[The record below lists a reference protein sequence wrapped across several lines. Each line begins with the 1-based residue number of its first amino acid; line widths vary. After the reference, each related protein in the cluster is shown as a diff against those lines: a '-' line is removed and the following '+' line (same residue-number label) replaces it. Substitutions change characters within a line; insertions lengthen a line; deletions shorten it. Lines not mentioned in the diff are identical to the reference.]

1 MQESRREV
9 TQPKQVKQLDRVII
23 RFAGDS
29 GDGMQLTG
37 DRFTQESA
45 VFGNDLVTLPN
56 FPAEIRAPQG
66 TLPGVSSF
74 QVHFADHDILTAGD
88 APDVLVAMNPAALRA
103 NLGDLPKG
111 ASIIVDT
118 HDFTARNLSKAGYT
132 SNPLDGDDLAAFAVH
147 PVDLTGMTVAA
158 VKEFGLSRKDAAR
171 AKNMFA
177 LGLLSWMYGRPIE
190 STITFLTKRF
200 AKVPDIRDANI
211 TAFKAGWN
219 FGETTETFIVR
230 YEVKPAPMAAGTYRN
245 ITGNLALSYGLIAG
259 GVQSGL
265 PLFLGSYPITPASDI
280 LHELSKHKSFGVTTF
295 QAEDEIS
302 GVGAAIG
309 ASFAGSLGVTT
320 TSGPGVA
327 LKSEAIGLAV
337 MTELPL
343 IVIDVQRGGPS
354 TGLPTKTEQA
364 DLLQAMFGRNGEAPL
379 PIIAPQS
386 PGDCFDAALEA
397 ARIAITYR
405 TPVMLLSDGY
415 LANGS
420 EPWRVPEVSELPTI
434 DPDFATRKNH
444 TVHNEDETETSE
456 FWPYDRDAE
465 TLARPWAVPG
475 TPGLEHRIGGLEK
488 GDGHG
493 NISYDPDNHDFMV
506 RTRQAKVD
514 RIADSLPP
522 LQVDDPAGPDGRGAK
537 VLVLGWGSTYGPI
550 GAGVRRV
557 RKAGYQVAQV
567 HLRHLNPFPHD
578 LGEILARYD
587 KVLVPEMNLGQLS
600 LLLRGKYLVDVIG
613 YNEVRG
619 LPLKAA
625 VLADVIGGLVAD
637 AEGIE
642 VDLTP
647 ATPVKEEIS

>member
-1 MQESRREV
+1 MS
-9 TQPKQVKQLDRVII
+9 KQVKQLDRVII

-103 NLGDLPKG
+103 NLEDVRAG
-111 ASIIVDT
+111 AAIIVDT
-118 HDFTARNLSKAGYT
+118 HDFTSRNLTKAGYADD
-132 SNPLDGDDLAAFAVH
+132 PLADLDAGPLAAYDVH
-147 PVDLTGMTVAA
+147 PVDLTGMTVEA

-177 LGLLSWMYGRPIE
+177 LGLLSWMYGRPTE
-190 STITFLTKRF
+190 STETFLSKRF

-211 TAFKAGWN
+211 RAFTAGWS
-219 FGETTETFIVR
+219 FGETTETFVVQ
-230 YEVKPAPMAAGTYRN
+230 YEIKPAPMAAGTYRN
-245 ITGNLALSYGLIAG
+245 ITGNLALSYGLVAA

-265 PLFLGSYPITPASDI
+265 PVFLGSYPITPASDI
-280 LHELSKHKSFGVTTF
+280 LHELSKHKAFGVTTL
-295 QAEDEIS
+295 QAEDEIA

-309 ASFAGSLGVTT
+309 AAFAGSLGVTT
-320 TSGPGVA
+320 TSGPGIA

-343 IVIDVQRGGPS
+343 LVIDVQRGGPS

-364 DLLQAMFGRNGEAPL
+364 DLMQAMFGRNGEAPV
-379 PIIAPQS
+379 PIVAPQS
-386 PGDCFDAALEA
+386 PGDCFGAAVEA

-420 EPWRVPEVSELPTI
+420 EPWRIPDVADLPVI
-434 DPDFATRKNH
+434 DPKFATETNH
-444 TVHNEDETETSE
+444 ETPGKPGKDGEPGEPTQE
-456 FWPYDRDAE
+456 FWPYLRDEE
-465 TLARPWAVPG
+465 TLARPWAIPG

-488 GDGHG
+488 GEGHG
-493 NISYDPDNHDFMV
+493 NISYDPSNHDFMV

-522 LQVDDPAGPDGRGAK
+522 LEVDDPSGKAK
-537 VLVLGWGSTYGPI
+537 VLVIGWGSTYGPI
-550 GAGVRRV
+550 GAGCRRV
-557 RKAGYQVAQV
+557 RKAGYDVAQV
-567 HLRHLNPFPHD
+567 HLRHLNPFPKD

-587 KVLVPEMNLGQLS
+587 RVLVPEMNLGQLS
-600 LLLRGKYLVDVIG
+600 TLLRAKYLVDAVG
-613 YNEVRG
+613 YNYVRG

-625 VLADVIGGLVAD
+625 ELAEAIGGLVAQ

-647 ATPVKEEIS
+647 QEVGS